1 MDIVV
6 KKEDIAKIRNYLN
19 HSNLVAHMNDFGLS
33 FSSMAVILTAI
44 TNEIDKIDKE
54 LTETN

>member
-6 KKEDIAKIRNYLN
+6 KKEDITKIRDYLN
-19 HSNLVAHMNDFGLS
+19 HINLVAHMNDFVLP

-44 TNEIDKIDKE
+44 TNEIDRIEKE
-54 LTETN
+54 LTETD